1 MNDLDP
7 IAFGNTPRGPLLAPD
22 DVFILLERNSFR
34 RQRQF
39 ADQITER
46 QSVRNLACFTVDLNA
61 RFLSPISDGRL

>member
-7 IAFGNTPRGPLLAPD
+7 IAFGNTLRGPFLAPND
-22 DVFILLERNSFR
+22 MFVLLERNLFR

-39 ADQITER
+39 ADQIAES

-61 RFLSPISDGRL
+61 RFLSPIS